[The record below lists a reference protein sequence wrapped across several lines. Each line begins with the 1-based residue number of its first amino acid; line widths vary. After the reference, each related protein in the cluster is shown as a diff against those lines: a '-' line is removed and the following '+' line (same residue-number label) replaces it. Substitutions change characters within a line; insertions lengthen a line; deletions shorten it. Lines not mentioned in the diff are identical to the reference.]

1 MKILQIMP
9 GYVESYYCENF
20 LRDNS
25 LVRAFRQLGHDV
37 LMVPLYMPAH
47 LDLSQPVRQTEIF
60 MGGINVYLQQKFS
73 GQSASNQQQK
83 MMGYFMPVFMV
94 LFFNTFPSGLNL
106 YYSLFNILSVVQTKY
121 LSDGFFSKK
130 KSEKANS

>member
-1 MKILQIMP
+1 MLSPLFLLLAITFFVIRPIIQKFKKIIPNLQP
-9 GYVESYYCENF
+9 NSNERTTPTKVLYNSALTKEKPDLLLRNF
-20 LRDNS
+20 L
-25 LVRAFRQLGHDV
+25 
-37 LMVPLYMPAH
+37 
-47 LDLSQPVRQTEIF
+47 IF
-60 MGGINVYLQQKFS
+60 QQKFS
-73 GQSASNQQQK
+73 GQATASQQQK

-130 KSEKANS
+130 KSEKSNS

>member
-1 MKILQIMP
+1 MLLQMP
-9 GYVESYYCENF
+9 LLFALFTLFRSTIELRGAEFIWWINDLSSQDTLFTLPFALPIYGDNVNF
-20 LRDNS
+20 L
-25 LVRAFRQLGHDV
+25 
-37 LMVPLYMPAH
+37 
-47 LDLSQPVRQTEIF
+47 PVF
-60 MGGINVYLQQKFS
+60 MGVTMFFQQKFS
-73 GQSASNQQQK
+73 GQATASQQQK

-130 KSEKANS
+130 KSETTK